1 MNVNDFRTANQQI
14 ATIIYEKCSVLRAEY
29 KIKRDEVIVDNGAII
44 IPVSD
49 GRYMSFHYSAF
60 IDKKTF
66 FYSIPVYHEVSQD
79 EYLDTL
85 SDNLK

>member
-1 MNVNDFRTANQQI
+1 MDVNDFGTANQQI
-14 ATIIYEKCSVLRAEY
+14 ATIIYEKCPVLRAEY
-29 KIKRDEVIVDNGAII
+29 KIKKDEIIMDNGAVI

-49 GRYMSFHYSAF
+49 GRYMAFHYSAF

-66 FYSIPVYHEVSQD
+66 FYSIPTFHEVSQD

-85 SDNLK
+85 SDNMK